1 MSIEKYAPTFAEKR
15 DVVVQILNDV
25 FVKTLWQSDYT
36 KENGIGA
43 SNPEKWQALIDES
56 KEIGNIDETF
66 DAFTHRQN
74 KEFSPLR
81 TGRAMR

>member
-1 MSIEKYAPTFAEKR
+1 MICPSRNMHRHSQKR
-15 DVVVQILNDV
+15 ELPFPYFHTYLIACQ

-66 DAFTHRQN
+66 DASELLYTPA
-74 KEFSPLR
+74 K
-81 TGRAMR
+81 